1 MEEEQRRQQLA
12 RELDEKHRTDNN
24 QSDYHRKLEQLQM
37 LQQQQLLLQKHQQFG
52 GQPRRQH
59 LHQAALDQ
67 NNALVYDRSIKCA
80 KTNFADHGS
89 HGVAALP
96 LPVGQQ
102 QQQQLQPGLQDYQ
115 PGLSKGGVVQMGV
128 PSSVQMQ
135 LQMQLQMRLLQQQ
148 HQAEQMNAQSQEYG
162 VMPPPMMPAQ
172 TAYPSLVPG
181 SLGAQQ
187 LHMAGQPFQD
197 TSLLDASRVRSSQVT
212 AANPHLVNSVSV
224 ETMNQLAGQTLLHP
238 NLGNLAT
245 ANSQLGLLV
254 SGLEQQQQQHAL
266 APGDVINGKKRVS
279 PSMPLHPSQLQLPI
293 GYVQGLGSVGM
304 VSVTEEGELA
314 VASQTLQAHP
324 APAVSGLLGTAL
336 DSTDS
341 VPQCAG
347 GLNDSNKARPQS
359 EKITPEMAEYPT
371 DKRGEVLTNPS
382 VPAANNGQDNSEGNL
397 IVCRG
402 DVLKI
407 LSKNL
412 HVHPPTQGADKVK
425 DETGCVEYKVVSLLG
440 QGTFAQV
447 FHCTEI
453 KSNKSV
459 AVKIVKNKPAYTRQ
473 AAVEIDVFRK
483 LYDKQE
489 DKTDEGH
496 ANGNSS
502 GPERKDES
510 SSTTSDSESIIR
522 LMHYFMFSHHLCLVF
537 EMLGPNLYELLKK
550 RQFRGLPIG
559 AVRSLVRQATEG
571 IKLLGKRKVVHCDLK
586 PENILMVRTDVDVV
600 IQECKAKGDDSANR
614 TATDKD
620 DDDQTK
626 DERPST
632 EEQLIK
638 LIDFGSACFEGQ
650 TTHTYIQSR
659 FYRSPEVLVGL
670 PYDSAID
677 IWSLGCVAA
686 ELFLGLPILPGV
698 HEHDQLGRI
707 LEMIGDVPDWMLEQ
721 GSKTAKFFKTA
732 SGRSSGRSDVVSSQF
747 GDSIEDAS
755 VKKHSGFEFK
765 TRKEYIN
772 ALTEEE
778 CRNKG
783 GLAKLE
789 QQQTN
794 RYFKKIK
801 LEDIVMHHGVCNTKN
816 EREQLGLFVHFLK
829 GVLDPD
835 PWKRWTA
842 HQASMHPFLTGSSAY
857 RVKTASGEVGADGT
871 RAGAK
876 PYEIY
881 WKPPWDASIPRRK
894 MLAVQK
900 SKEKQAKILRRN
912 SNSLAES
919 LKTPYRGTISQSV
932 PEMGAIPAMAPL
944 SQGYDIYGSPLRT
957 SRKILDPHSPAMSVQ
972 SAVSVTAQLGAM
984 ADAMSLGMQQQ
995 QQQQQATMGGQASS
1009 PPQSLFNN
1017 HGQLYANPALLSASL
1032 GGAVAGG
1039 MPMSYQQYAGLPP
1052 AAQHYHVSAAPQQL
1066 QHMAVIPQAPPPST
1080 YVGAQSFSG
1089 AYYDG
1094 VPGGYMHPHI
1104 ESDLGYALQRP
1115 GVVPGGLGG
1124 NGSLRRNSSKLSLSQ
1139 QAQLLSGSLGNLA
1152 STPRGYGIQYQTTV
1166 PMSPGGALLQ
1176 QLGLH
1181 EQILLSHSHHSNLGT
1196 SVESSSSGGS
1206 GGGTSLL
1213 TQQLQM
1219 AEADGQRERSQTQLN
1234 VYQPQHYQGQL
1245 QPGSY
1250 SSSASLEQHHFSST
1264 SRSKKKH

>member
-1 MEEEQRRQQLA
+1 MEEEEERRLKLA

-24 QSDYHRKLEQLQM
+24 QSDYQRNLEQLQM
-37 LQQQQLLLQKHQQFG
+37 LQQQQLLASVQKNQQY
-52 GQPRRQH
+52 GQPRRPN
-59 LHQAALDQ
+59 LHQAALDRS
-67 NNALVYDRSIKCA
+67 NALVYDRSIKCA

-96 LPVGQQ
+96 LPVGKQQ
-102 QQQQLQPGLQDYQ
+102 VQPGLQEYQ
-115 PGLSKGGVVQMGV
+115 HGINKGGGVQMSV

-135 LQMQLQMRLLQQQ
+135 LQMQLLQQQ
-148 HQAEQMNAQSQEYG
+148 HQAGQMNAHRQEYG
-162 VMPPPMMPAQ
+162 VMPPPVMPAQ

-187 LHMAGQPFQD
+187 LHMAGQPIQD
-197 TSLLDASRVRSSQVT
+197 STFMDASRHRNSQVAT
-212 AANPHLVNSVSV
+212 TNQAHLVNSVSV
-224 ETMNQLAGQTLLHP
+224 ETMNQLAGQSLHP
-238 NLGNLAT
+238 LAN
-245 ANSQLGLLV
+245 AGSQRGLLV
-254 SGLEQQQQQHAL
+254 SGLDQQQQQQQQQHAL

-293 GYVQGLGSVGM
+293 GYVPGLSGVGM

-314 VASQTLQAHP
+314 VASQTIQPPP

-336 DSTDS
+336 DSSDS
-341 VPQCAG
+341 VPQCTG
-347 GLNDSNKARPQS
+347 GLNVSNQGTPQS
-359 EKITPEMAEYPT
+359 EKSSNG
-371 DKRGEVLTNPS
+371 KRGEVLTNPS
-382 VPAANNGQDNSEGNL
+382 VPTANNGQDNSEGNL
-397 IVCRG
+397 IICRG

-412 HVHPPTQGADKVK
+412 HVHPPSSEVDKGE
-425 DETGCVEYKVVSLLG
+425 DETGYVEYKVVSLLG

-483 LYDKQE
+483 LYDKQD

-502 GPERKDES
+502 GSERPDES
-510 SSTTSDSESIIR
+510 SSTISESESIIR

-586 PENILMVRTDVDVV
+586 PENILMVRTDVDAV
-600 IQECKAKGDDSANR
+600 IQECKTRGDDSVNR

-620 DDDQTK
+620 DDDKSK
-626 DERPST
+626 DERPTT

-721 GSKTAKFFKTA
+721 GSKTPKFFKTT
-732 SGRSSGRSDVVSSQF
+732 SGRSNGRSDVVSSQF
-747 GDSIEDAS
+747 GDSTEDGS
-755 VKKHSGFEFK
+755 KKHSGFEFK

-794 RYFKKIK
+794 RYFKKSK

-816 EREQLGLFVHFLK
+816 DREQLGLFVHFLK

-871 RAGAK
+871 RTGAK

-900 SKEKQAKILRRN
+900 NKEKQAKILRRN
-912 SNSLAES
+912 SLTES

-944 SQGYDIYGSPLRT
+944 SQGLDIYGSPLRT
-957 SRKILDPHSPAMSVQ
+957 SRKMEPQSPATSVQ

-995 QQQQQATMGGQASS
+995 QSTIGGQASS

-1039 MPMSYQQYAGLPP
+1039 MPLSYQQYAGLPP
-1052 AAQHYHVSAAPQQL
+1052 PAAQHYHITAAPQHL
-1066 QHMAVIPQAPPPST
+1066 QHMAVIPQAPPPSA
-1080 YVGAQSFSG
+1080 YMGAQSFSG
-1089 AYYDG
+1089 AYYEG

-1124 NGSLRRNSSKLSLSQ
+1124 NGGLRRSSSKLSLSQ

-1152 STPRGYGIQYQTTV
+1152 STPRGYGIQYQSTV

-1176 QLGLH
+1176 QLGLQ
-1181 EQILLSHSHHSNLGT
+1181 EQILLNQSYHGNLGT

-1219 AEADGQRERSQTQLN
+1219 AEAD
-1234 VYQPQHYQGQL
+1234 VYQPQHHQG
-1245 QPGSY
+1245 QPGSFSNTEGVGQNR
-1250 SSSASLEQHHFSST
+1250 SSPTAQIKRRDGGSAN
-1264 SRSKKKH
+1264 R

>member
-1 MEEEQRRQQLA
+1 
-12 RELDEKHRTDNN
+12 
-24 QSDYHRKLEQLQM
+24 
-37 LQQQQLLLQKHQQFG
+37 
-52 GQPRRQH
+52 
-59 LHQAALDQ
+59 
-67 NNALVYDRSIKCA
+67 
-80 KTNFADHGS
+80 
-89 HGVAALP
+89 
-96 LPVGQQ
+96 
-102 QQQQLQPGLQDYQ
+102 
-115 PGLSKGGVVQMGV
+115 
-128 PSSVQMQ
+128 
-135 LQMQLQMRLLQQQ
+135 
-148 HQAEQMNAQSQEYG
+148 
-162 VMPPPMMPAQ
+162 
-172 TAYPSLVPG
+172 
-181 SLGAQQ
+181 
-187 LHMAGQPFQD
+187 
-197 TSLLDASRVRSSQVT
+197 
-212 AANPHLVNSVSV
+212 
-224 ETMNQLAGQTLLHP
+224 MNQLAGQALHP
-238 NLGNLAT
+238 NLGNLAN
-245 ANSQLGLLV
+245 ADSQLGLLV
-254 SGLEQQQQQHAL
+254 SGLDQQQEQQQHGL

-279 PSMPLHPSQLQLPI
+279 PSMPLHPSQLQLPL
-293 GYVQGLGSVGM
+293 GYVPGLGGVGM
-304 VSVTEEGELA
+304 VAVTEEGELA
-314 VASQTLQAHP
+314 VASQTLQP
-324 APAVSGLLGTAL
+324 PPVPAVSGLLATAL

-341 VPQCAG
+341 VPQCTG
-347 GLNDSNKARPQS
+347 GLNDSKKARPQS
-359 EKITPEMAEYPT
+359 EKVSPEMAEYPS

-412 HVHPPTQGADKVK
+412 HVHPPSSGADKVK

-453 KSNKSV
+453 KSKKSV

-483 LYDKQE
+483 LYDKQD
-489 DKTDEGH
+489 DKPGEGH
-496 ANGNSS
+496 TNGNNS
-502 GPERKDES
+502 GSEGKDES
-510 SSTTSDSESIIR
+510 SSTSSDSESIIR

-586 PENILMVRTDVDVV
+586 PENILMVRTDVNVV

-626 DERPST
+626 DERPRT

-721 GSKTAKFFKTA
+721 GSKTPKFFKTTG
-732 SGRSSGRSDVVSSQF
+732 GRSSDRSNVVSSQF
-747 GDSIEDAS
+747 GDSIEDGS
-755 VKKHSGFEFK
+755 KKHSGFEFK

-794 RYFKKIK
+794 RYFKKSK

-900 SKEKQAKILRRN
+900 TKEKQAKIRRN
-912 SNSLAES
+912 SLTES

-944 SQGYDIYGSPLRT
+944 SQGLDIYGSPLRT
-957 SRKILDPHSPAMSVQ
+957 SRKMDPQSPAMSVQ
-972 SAVSVTAQLGAM
+972 SAVSVTAQLGVM
-984 ADAMSLGMQQQ
+984 ADAMSLGM
-995 QQQQQATMGGQASS
+995 QATMGGQASS

-1017 HGQLYANPALLSASL
+1017 QGQLFANPALLSASL

-1039 MPMSYQQYAGLPP
+1039 MQLSYQQYAGLPP
-1052 AAQHYHVSAAPQQL
+1052 PAAQHYHVAAAPQQL
-1066 QHMAVIPQAPPPST
+1066 QHMVIPQAPPPPA

-1124 NGSLRRNSSKLSLSQ
+1124 NGGLRRSSSKLSLSQ

-1152 STPRGYGIQYQTTV
+1152 STPRGYGIQYQSTV

-1176 QLGLH
+1176 QLGLQ
-1181 EQILLSHSHHSNLGT
+1181 EQILLNQSHHGILGT
-1196 SVESSSSGGS
+1196 SAESSSSGGS

-1219 AEADGQRERSQTQLN
+1219 AEADGQRERSQPQLN
-1234 VYQPQHYQGQL
+1234 VYQPQSRHYQGQL

-1250 SSSASLEQHHFSST
+1250 SSSRSLEQHHFNST
-1264 SRSKKKH
+1264 SRSKRDTEGVRQNAGSPITQSNRRDNGGSANR